1 MGLFLLLAAISVGGV
16 VVGPTGLPVA
26 GARVSLRDASQ
37 AELRSAESGAE
48 GRFALEAAP
57 SGVLILRVELPPY
70 APWEGRVRVV
80 EGRQLEKAIRLEMNP
95 VRSEIT
101 VMAEPGQA
109 VDLADSPVRVNIVGN
124 SQIGERVKTTLSEA
138 FSGEAGVS
146 EQKTAAGMGGVF
158 VRGLTGKN
166 VAVYRDGFRGTT
178 SVQRG
183 GVSTFFNLADGSQLD
198 RIEVVRGPS
207 ASEYGSDAVG
217 GTVNLVSETPALA
230 VKGREVHGGGSTFHR
245 NADHSFGADS
255 AVRYSTERSSV
266 GVSAAARRANTIRT
280 GQGLDSHAAVTRFL
294 GLPSTILGERLT
306 DTGFTQYGGAIHAQW
321 MPGPA
326 KHLAGRYERAQQ
338 DGGRRY
344 DQLMGG
350 DGNLIADLRNLM
362 GDFGWLR
369 YQEFGRGRIQNWSVG
384 ASYNAQREERV
395 NQGGQGNA
403 LGRITNQ
410 YEKLRSWGGQAR
422 MSGQSGQHAYSLSAE
437 SYWEGVRAPAFT
449 YDPVAGTTALTRPRV
464 PDRARYRS
472 HGFHVQNAWE
482 TAGRRLRLT
491 GAMRYSTSA
500 YRSKASESPAGVG
513 PLWPDDEWRGGAW
526 SGRAGAVARMGERA
540 SVAVNYSRG
549 FRAPNMTDLGALG
562 VQGNGFFET
571 SAREVEGLGGLV
583 GDRSD
588 DRAASTGR
596 RVSRLRAETSDN
608 IEGAFRVRRG
618 AVQTEVAVFHLKM
631 RDTVVSR
638 TLLLPGGAVGR
649 TLGGYGITWQLASGA
664 VYVAEAVNPVL
675 VRANSGG
682 AKFNGVEQTM
692 QAKARWG
699 FLFSE
704 NFTWVRAVDPETGL
718 PPDIEPGVPA
728 PAGYA
733 AVLWAPASK
742 RVWVEVHGQAAMRQG
757 RLSSLALADRR
768 IGAARSR
775 SSIASFFRNGATA
788 RGLVAG
794 SRLIATGET
803 LAEVQN
809 RVLGGLD
816 SAPMY
821 TAIPGYATFG
831 VRAGFPLG
839 EHMDVMAEVSNLGD
853 RNYRGMGWGLD
864 GAGRG
869 VSLRWKYRF

>member
-37 AELRSAESGAE
+37 AELRSAVSGAD

-57 SGVLILRVELPPY
+57 NGVFLLRVEMPPY
-70 APWEGRVRVV
+70 APWEGRVRVA
-80 EGRQLEKAIRLEMNP
+80 EGRQLEKVVRLEMNP

-109 VDLADSPVRVNIVGN
+109 VDVADSPVRVNIVGN
-124 SQIGERVKTTLSEA
+124 SQIEERVKTTLTEA

-146 EQKTAAGMGGVF
+146 EQKTAAGMGAVF

-166 VAVYRDGFRGTT
+166 VAVYRDGFRATT

-183 GVSTFFNLADGSQLD
+183 GVSTFFNLADGIQLD

-230 VKGREVHGGGSTFHR
+230 VKGREVHGGGSTFYR
-245 NADHSFGADS
+245 NTDYSFGADS

-266 GVSAAARRANTIRT
+266 GVSAASRRANTIRT

-294 GLPSTILGERLT
+294 GLPSTIQGGRLA

-326 KHLAGRYERAQQ
+326 KHLAGRYERSQQ
-338 DGGRRY
+338 DGGKRY

-362 GDFGWLR
+362 SDFGWLR
-369 YQEFGRGRIQNWSVG
+369 YQEFGRGRIQNWSAG

-395 NQGGQGNA
+395 NQGGQGNP
-403 LGRITNQ
+403 LGRITHQ

-422 MSGQSGQHAYSLSAE
+422 MSGQSGRHSYSFGGE
-437 SYWEGVRAPAFT
+437 GYWEGVRSPAHAF
-449 YDPVAGTTALTRPRV
+449 DPAAGTTVMTRPRV
-464 PDRARYRS
+464 PDHARYRS
-472 HGFHVQNAWE
+472 HGFHAQDAWE
-482 TAGRRLRLT
+482 TASRRLRLT
-491 GAMRYSTSA
+491 GAMRYSASA
-500 YRSKASESPAGVG
+500 YRSKASDRPAGIA
-513 PLWPDDEWRGGAW
+513 PLWPDDEWSGGAW
-526 SGRAGAVARMGERA
+526 SGRAGAVARMGETA
-540 SVAVNYSRG
+540 NLAFNYSRG
-549 FRAPNMTDLGALG
+549 FRAPNMTDLGTLG
-562 VQGNGFFET
+562 MQGNGFFET
-571 SAREVEGLGGLV
+571 SASEVEGLGGVV

-588 DRAASTGR
+588 DRAIATGQ

-608 IEGAFRVRRG
+608 IEGALRVRRG
-618 AVQTEVAVFHLKM
+618 AVQAEVSVFHLKM
-631 RDTVVSR
+631 QDTVVSR
-638 TLLLPGGAVGR
+638 ALLLPGGAAGK
-649 TLGGYGITWQLASGA
+649 TLGGYEITRQLESGA
-664 VYVAEAVNPVL
+664 VYVAESANPVL

-682 AKFNGVEQTM
+682 ARMNGVEQTV
-692 QAKARWG
+692 QAKLRWG

-704 NFTWVRAVDPETGL
+704 NFTWIRAVDPETGL
-718 PPDIEPGVPA
+718 APDIEPGVPA

-742 RVWVEVHGQAAMRQG
+742 RIWVEVYGHAAMRQG

-768 IGAARSR
+768 TGAARSR
-775 SSIASFFRNGATA
+775 SNIASFFRNGASA
-788 RGLVAG
+788 RGLVVG
-794 SRLIATGET
+794 GRLLATGET
-803 LAEVQN
+803 LAEVQQ

-831 VRAGFPLG
+831 IRAGFPLG
-839 EHMDVMAEVSNLGD
+839 ARMDLIAEASNLGD
-853 RNYRGMGWGLD
+853 RNYRGIGWGLD

-869 VSLRWKYRF
+869 ISLRWKCRF